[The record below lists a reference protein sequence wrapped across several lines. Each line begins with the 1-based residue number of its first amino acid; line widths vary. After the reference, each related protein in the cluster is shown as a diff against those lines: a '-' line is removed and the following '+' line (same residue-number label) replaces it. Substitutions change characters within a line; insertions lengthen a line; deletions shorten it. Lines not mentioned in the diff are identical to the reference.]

1 MTALTLPMRG
11 WSRRRV
17 LAGAGASLVVP
28 LGATLAPTVS
38 ASASAPTAVHWS
50 SLQLLG
56 ENTDGPAAWAGLP
69 VVVVLWATWCPYCKR
84 HNAHV
89 EKLYQ
94 YSLGKSFRVLGVSEE
109 SDAGK
114 IGRYMLTNQLHFP
127 VAMGTASFRTQFT
140 TRSVIPLT
148 CLVGADG
155 RLLQVIAGEMQ
166 QDDVMSL
173 AVAVGAAKPRIETVS
188 LLTQELIWVS

>member
-1 MTALTLPMRG
+1 MTVQTIPMRG

-17 LAGAGASLVVP
+17 LAGAGASLLAP
-28 LGATLAPTVS
+28 LGALLVPTVS
-38 ASASAPTAVHWS
+38 ASAPAAINWS
-50 SLQLLG
+50 TLQLLG
-56 ENTDGPAAWAGLP
+56 DSTDGPAAWAGLP
-69 VVVVLWATWCPYCKR
+69 VVVVFWATWCPYCKR

-94 YSLGKSFRVLGVSEE
+94 YSVGRSFRVLGVSDE
-109 SDAGK
+109 SDAQK
-114 IGRYMLTNQLHFP
+114 IGRYMHTNQFHFP

-148 CLVGADG
+148 CLVDGDG

-173 AVAVGAAKPRIETVS
+173 AVALGAAKPRIEPVS
-188 LLTQELIWVS
+188 LLAQELIWVS